1 MADIDIER
9 LFEEMESRFFG
20 KYRGTVVDNRDPL
33 GGNRLEV
40 RVPGVSGR
48 ETKWALPCVPY
59 AAADLGLHAIPPVGA
74 SVWIEFEAGELDH
87 PIWVGCFWDEGEQV
101 PGDSPEI
108 VVLKTPGATIKI
120 EDRGTVEIETTG
132 GTKLVMSGNEIS
144 LEAPSIRQNANGGT
158 TEVSAAGFD
167 AQNGAFTV
175 I

>member
-1 MADIDIER
+1 MADADTER
-9 LFEEMESRFFG
+9 LFEEMERHFFG
-20 KYRGTVVDNRDPL
+20 KYRGTVVDNNDPL

-40 RVPGVSGR
+40 RIPGVSGQ

-74 SVWIEFEAGELDH
+74 SVWIEFEGGELDH
-87 PIWVGCFWDEGEQV
+87 AIWVGCFWDEGEAV
-101 PGDSPEI
+101 PGDSPEV

-120 EDRGTVEIETTG
+120 EDSGTVEIETTG
-132 GTKLVMSGNEIS
+132 GAKLTLTGDEIS
-144 LEAPSIRQNANGGT
+144 LEAPSIKQNANGGT

-175 I
+175 V